1 MAAGAPPTAPQAS
14 NARTQPFCWIGR
26 LEEPVPSGR
35 PLRVILWWRTGFF
48 SARSRRIVLNRILS
62 HPWKIN
68 PSGAFSRPFRGFL
81 TGSEWLS
88 PVRCS
93 GGDVHRR
100 RYLTPWT
107 CPRKIR
113 SHDVER
119 LLFPLRFY
127 NEARYPQGRT
137 GRVFHDTHCAGA
149 PKRSRR
155 PGIVPGKLTAGR
167 GGRARPSPPQRQY
180 AKYSYIIIYLCLS
193 APDLS
198 VFSTFGAKIVCVFI
212 F

>member
-1 MAAGAPPTAPQAS
+1 MAAICAIIIIVSPFSLRVKSDCGRRSTAHRPTSVKRPNAAVLLDRAP
-14 NARTQPFCWIGR
+14 GR
-26 LEEPVPSGR
+26 AGPVTGR

-68 PSGAFSRPFRGFL
+68 PSGAFFRPFRGFL

-113 SHDVER
+113 SHDVAR

-127 NEARYPQGRT
+127 NEARYPQRRT
-137 GRVFHDTHCAGA
+137 GRPFHDTHCAGA
-149 PKRSRR
+149 SERSRR
-155 PGIVPGKLTAGR
+155 PGIPPGKLTAGR
-167 GGRARPSPPQRQY
+167 GGRSGHLHSNSNMQNIHI
-180 AKYSYIIIYLCLS
+180 S
-193 APDLS
+193 
-198 VFSTFGAKIVCVFI
+198 
-212 F
+212 